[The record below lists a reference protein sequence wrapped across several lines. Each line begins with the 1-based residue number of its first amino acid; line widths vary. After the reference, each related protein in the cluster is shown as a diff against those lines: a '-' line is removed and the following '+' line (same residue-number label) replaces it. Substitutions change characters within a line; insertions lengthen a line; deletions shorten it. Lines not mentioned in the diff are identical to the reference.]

1 MPAMDGMNDDFDM
14 PDGSPIQK
22 VGEEKEIGKDGLKK
36 KLLKEGQGWDTPDNG
51 DEVEGIINT
60 NPCYVNSP
68 LTFNYFDCLLIF
80 CFDWIAV
87 HYTGTLLDGTQFDSS
102 RDRGTPFKFTL
113 GQGKGCVIFLDRF
126 F

>member
-1 MPAMDGMNDDFDM
+1 MDEDFDMPAMDGMNDDFDM

-36 KLLKEGQGWDTPDNG
+36 KLLKEGQGWDTPDSG

-68 LTFNYFDCLLIF
+68 TDFQLFRFSSYILFR
-80 CFDWIAV
+80 
-87 HYTGTLLDGTQFDSS
+87 LDYSSLYGDVAGWDS
-102 RDRGTPFKFTL
+102 
-113 GQGKGCVIFLDRF
+113 V
-126 F
+126 